1 MNAKELRALPA
12 EELNTKIV
20 ELRGN
25 LFELRMQLKTGRLD
39 STADLQKTRKEIARA
54 STVLRELELGIGR

>member
-12 EELNTKIV
+12 EELKTKIS

-39 STADLQKTRKEIARA
+39 STADLQKTRKEIART

>member
-12 EELNTKIV
+12 EELKSKIT
-20 ELRGN
+20 ELKGT